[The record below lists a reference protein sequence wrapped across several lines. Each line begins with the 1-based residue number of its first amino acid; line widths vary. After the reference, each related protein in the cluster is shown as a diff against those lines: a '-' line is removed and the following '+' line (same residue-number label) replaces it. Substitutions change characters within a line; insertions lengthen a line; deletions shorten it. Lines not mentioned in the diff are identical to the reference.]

1 MYFSSS
7 GIKKIPFIIS
17 FLNSYK
23 QDFLALGWGRK
34 KSFFK
39 ARAHAEKTGTQL
51 LCLEDGFIRSLG
63 LGKDGYAPLSLVVD
77 ETGIY
82 FDASQTSDLEQLI
95 LQPEKE
101 ELNLRAASAI
111 QTILN
116 HKITKYNQK
125 FQTLDSGKFNQ
136 KTKHILVVDQ
146 TFGDQSI
153 KYAGA
158 TKETFKA
165 MLAQACLD
173 HPEATI
179 WVKTHP

>member
-1 MYFSSS
+1 FIGSESYWVEMIFCSKGIKDIPMLFSFSSD
-7 GIKKIPFIIS
+7 I
-17 FLNSYK
+17 NDYCYV
-23 QDFLALGWGRK
+23 GWGRK

-39 ARAHAEKTGTQL
+39 AQALAEKKGL
-51 LCLEDGFIRSLG
+51 KALCLEDGFIRSLG

-82 FDASQTSDLEQLI
+82 FDALQSSDLEQLI
-95 LQPEKE
+95 LQPENE

-111 QTILN
+111 QTILR

-125 FQTLDSGKFNQ
+125 FLSVESGKFNQ
-136 KTKHILVVDQ
+136 NTKHILVIDQ

-158 TKETFKA
+158 TSETFKT
-165 MLAQACLD
+165 MLAQA
-173 HPEATI
+173 
-179 WVKTHP
+179 